1 MFQPWVESLNF
12 LLKILLLLFVLYS
25 SSTVPLVLRWCSV
38 GFLEC
43 SAGVSGNVQLFRWSA
58 GVWCSLVSCSGV
70 LGFIVCQFGCDCW
83 QIIIFFFFIFFFFF
97 FLFFLFFFFFFFF
110 FFLVWLVPNQLS
122 PPKLQL
128 QVKKNDVIFAAMCFY
143 LLQAKNVSKIHSG
156 CSTRLKLHFT

>member
-12 LLKILLLLFVLYS
+12 LLKILQLLFVLYS

-58 GVWCSLVSCSGV
+58 GVSCSLVSCSGV

-83 QIIIFFFFIFFFFF
+83 QIIIIIII
-97 FLFFLFFFFFFFF
+97 FFFFF

-156 CSTRLKLHFT
+156 CSTRLKLHFI

>member
-1 MFQPWVESLNF
+1 MFQPCVESLNF
-12 LLKILLLLFVLYS
+12 LLKILQLLFVLYS

-58 GVWCSLVSCSGV
+58 GVSCSLVSCSGV
-70 LGFIVCQFGCDCW
+70 LGFIGMGLLTDYYY
-83 QIIIFFFFIFFFFF
+83 
-97 FLFFLFFFFFFFF
+97 FFFFFFFF
-110 FFLVWLVPNQLS
+110 NLFIYLVWLVPNQLS

-143 LLQAKNVSKIHSG
+143 LLQPKNVSKIHSG
-156 CSTRLKLHFT
+156 CSTRLKLHFI

>member
-12 LLKILLLLFVLYS
+12 LLKILQLLFVLYS

-58 GVWCSLVSCSGV
+58 GVSCSLVSCSGV

-83 QIIIFFFFIFFFFF
+83 QIIIIIIVIIIIII
-97 FLFFLFFFFFFFF
+97 FFFFFFF

-156 CSTRLKLHFT
+156 CSTRLKLHFI

>member
-12 LLKILLLLFVLYS
+12 LLKILQLLFVLYS

-58 GVWCSLVSCSGV
+58 GVSCSLVSCSGV
-70 LGFIVCQFGCDCW
+70 LGFIVCQFGWDCW
-83 QIIIFFFFIFFFFF
+83 QIIIIIIFFFFF
-97 FLFFLFFFFFFFF
+97 FNLFIY
-110 FFLVWLVPNQLS
+110 LVWLVPNQLS

-143 LLQAKNVSKIHSG
+143 LLQPKNVSKIHSG
-156 CSTRLKLHFT
+156 CSTRLKLHFI